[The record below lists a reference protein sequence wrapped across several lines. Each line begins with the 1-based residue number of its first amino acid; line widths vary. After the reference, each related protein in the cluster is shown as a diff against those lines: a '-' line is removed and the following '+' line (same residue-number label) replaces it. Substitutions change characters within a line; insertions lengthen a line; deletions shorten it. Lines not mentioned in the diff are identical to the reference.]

1 MTTSI
6 VIPVFN
12 SEKILPILIEKIKEN
27 IKSNYEIILIN
38 DFSKD
43 ESWRIIKEL
52 AVKNNN
58 IKGINLKKNYGQHN
72 AIVAGLNHSI
82 GNNIILMD
90 DDLQHDPIYIKDIIA
105 ELNNGYEACYVKYI
119 KRKHIFWKKLVSK
132 LNHITSSIL
141 AGKSLDI
148 YASSFKG
155 FNKRICNIIINDKNC
170 EVFLDWLIIH
180 NSENTNSINVNHR
193 ERLSGVTN
201 YDIKKL
207 LILWSSMIMSIKSQN
222 IISKFIVIIIKIFI
236 KNILFKIIKK
246 KELSEKFSI
255 LEKTF

>member
-1 MTTSI
+1 MITSI

-12 SEKILPILIEKIKEN
+12 SEKILPILVEEIKKN

-38 DFSKD
+38 DFSED
-43 ESWRIIKEL
+43 ESWKIIKEL

-72 AIVAGLNHSI
+72 AIVAGLNYSI
-82 GNNIILMD
+82 GSNIVLMD
-90 DDLQHDPIYIKDIIA
+90 DDLQHDPLYIKDIIT
-105 ELNNGYEACYVKYI
+105 ELNSGYEACYVKYI
-119 KRKHIFWKKLVSK
+119 KRKHIFWKKMVSN
-132 LNHITSSIL
+132 LNHLTSSIL
-141 AGKSLDI
+141 AGKSLAI

-155 FNKRICNIIINDKNC
+155 FNKRICDIIIKDKNC

-180 NSENTNSINVNHR
+180 NSVKTNSINVNHR

-207 LILWSSMIMSIKSQN
+207 LILWSSMIMSIKTKNTLSKLFIF
-222 IISKFIVIIIKIFI
+222 IIRIFI
-236 KNILFKIIKK
+236 KNILLKILKK
-246 KELSEKFSI
+246 KEFNEKFSI